1 MADARELQAN
11 LTEYRAQLRQV
22 EAALTTDPDNEELKK
37 LKGDLQEV
45 ITLTL
50 DLLKVNEKGAVSDA
64 GASAGIKWKVGQKCQ
79 AVWSQDG
86 NYYDGTIDS
95 ISDDLTTCTVSFDK
109 YGNTEIVKVS
119 SLREKDQA
127 GTKRPAETGK
137 ATTTAAAASTSK
149 KSRADE
155 DALRE
160 QKKKKMLKKKQR
172 AKEIEE
178 QREKD
183 KHNWLDFFNNSK
195 GSGSSKSGKSLKGVS
210 KKSIFASPESI
221 QGKVGV
227 GTCGTGGQPM
237 TQYTQPDKLVY
248 KR

>member
-1 MADARELQAN
+1 M
-11 LTEYRAQLRQV
+11 
-22 EAALTTDPDNEELKK
+22 
-37 LKGDLQEV
+37 

-50 DLLKVNEKGAVSDA
+50 DLLKVNEKGGVGDVA
-64 GASAGIKWKVGQKCQ
+64 ASVGVKWKVGQRCQ

-86 NYYDGTIDS
+86 NYYDATVDS
-95 ISDDLTTCTVSFDK
+95 ISDDLTTCTVSFEK

-127 GTKRPAETGK
+127 SSKRPAETGK
-137 ATTTAAAASTSK
+137 TTVAASTSK

-183 KHNWLDFFNNSK
+183 KQNWLDFFNNSK
-195 GSGSSKSGKSLKGVS
+195 GGGSSKSGKSLKGVS

-237 TQYTQPDKLVY
+237 TQFTQPDKLVY

>member
-1 MADARELQAN
+1 MVLQPERDVGVN
-11 LTEYRAQLRQV
+11 LR
-22 EAALTTDPDNEELKK
+22 TDP
-37 LKGDLQEV
+37 
-45 ITLTL
+45 L
-50 DLLKVNEKGAVSDA
+50 DSGS
-64 GASAGIKWKVGQKCQ
+64 
-79 AVWSQDG
+79 
-86 NYYDGTIDS
+86 YYDATIDS
-95 ISDDLTTCTVSFDK
+95 ISEDFTTCTVSFEK

-127 GTKRPAETGK
+127 GSSAPKRVAETSIV
-137 ATTTAAAASTSK
+137 AAPSTSK

-160 QKKKKMLKKKQR
+160 QKKKKMMKKKQR
-172 AKEIEE
+172 AKELEE

-183 KHNWLDFFNNSK
+183 KQNWLDFFNNSK
-195 GSGSSKSGKSLKGVS
+195 GGGSSKSGKSLKGVS

-227 GTCGTGGQPM
+227 GTCGIGGQPM
-237 TQYTQPDKLVY
+237 TQFTQPDKLVY

>member
-1 MADARELQAN
+1 MADSKELQTN

-22 EAALTTDPDNEELKK
+22 EAALTTDPSNEELKK
-37 LKGDLQEV
+37 LKQDLEEV

-50 DLLKVNEKGAVSDA
+50 DLLNVNEKGGVSNA
-64 GASAGIKWKVGQKCQ
+64 AASVGVKWKVGETCQ

-86 NYYDGTIDS
+86 SYYDATIDS
-95 ISDDLTTCTVSFDK
+95 ISDDLTTCTVSFEK
-109 YGNTEIVKVS
+109 YGNTEIVKLS
-119 SLREKDQA
+119 SLRHKNQA
-127 GTKRPAETGK
+127 GMKRPTETEQ
-137 ATTTAAAASTSK
+137 TAGTSK
-149 KSRADE
+149 KSRAAE
-155 DALRE
+155 DVLRE
-160 QKKKKMLKKKQR
+160 QKRKKLLKKKQR

-178 QREKD
+178 QREREKQ
-183 KHNWLDFFNNSK
+183 NWLDFFNNSK

-210 KKSIFASPESI
+210 KKSIFASPDSI

-237 TQYTQPDKLVY
+237 TQFTQPDKLVY

>member
-1 MADARELQAN
+1 MADAKELQAN
-11 LTEYRAQLRQV
+11 LTEYRAQFRQV
-22 EAALTTDPDNEELKK
+22 EAALTTDPDNDELIK
-37 LKGDLQEV
+37 LKQDLQEV
-45 ITLTL
+45 INLTL
-50 DLLKVNEKGAVSDA
+50 DLLKVNEKTVIP
-64 GASAGIKWKVGQKCQ
+64 SAALKWKVGQKCQ

-86 NYYDGTIDS
+86 SYYDATIDS
-95 ISDDLTTCTVSFDK
+95 ISEDFTTCTVSFEK

-127 GTKRPAETGK
+127 GSSAPKRVAETSIV
-137 ATTTAAAASTSK
+137 AAPSTSK

-160 QKKKKMLKKKQR
+160 QKKKKMMKKKQR
-172 AKEIEE
+172 AKELEE

-183 KHNWLDFFNNSK
+183 KQNWLDFLNNSK
-195 GSGSSKSGKSLKGVS
+195 GGGSSKSGKSLKGVS

-227 GTCGTGGQPM
+227 GTCGIGGQPM
-237 TQYTQPDKLVY
+237 TQFTQPDKLVY

>member
-1 MADARELQAN
+1 MADAKELQSN

-22 EAALTTDPDNEELKK
+22 EAALTTDPSNEELKK
-37 LKGDLQEV
+37 LKQDLEEV

-50 DLLKVNEKGAVSDA
+50 DLLKVNEKGGISEAA
-64 GASAGIKWKVGQKCQ
+64 ASAGISWKVGDKCQ

-86 NYYDGTIDS
+86 SYYDATVDS
-95 ISDDLTTCTVSFDK
+95 ISDDFMTCTVSFNK
-109 YGNTEIVKVS
+109 YGNTEIVKLS
-119 SLREKDQA
+119 SLRHQDQA
-127 GTKRPAETGK
+127 GMKRPSEAVQSEAE
-137 ATTTAAAASTSK
+137 TSK
-149 KSRADE
+149 KSRASE
-155 DALRE
+155 DVIRE

-178 QREKD
+178 QREKE
-183 KHNWLDFFNNSK
+183 KQNWLDFFNNSK
-195 GSGSSKSGKSLKGVS
+195 GGGSSKSGKSLKGVS
-210 KKSIFASPESI
+210 KKSIFASPDSI

-237 TQYTQPDKLVY
+237 TQFTQPDKLVY

>member
-1 MADARELQAN
+1 MADAKELQTN

-22 EAALTTDPDNEELKK
+22 EAALTTDPSNEELMK
-37 LKGDLQEV
+37 LKQDLEEV

-50 DLLKVNEKGAVSDA
+50 DLLKVNEKGVVNEAA
-64 GASAGIKWKVGQKCQ
+64 AGIQWKVGDKCQ

-86 NYYDGTIDS
+86 SYYDAIIDS

-109 YGNTEIVKVS
+109 YGNTEIVKIS
-119 SLREKDQA
+119 SLRHNEQA
-127 GTKRPAETGK
+127 GMKRAAEITE
-137 ATTTAAAASTSK
+137 AAPSTSK
-149 KSRADE
+149 KSRATE

-183 KHNWLDFFNNSK
+183 KQNWLDFFNNSK
-195 GSGSSKSGKSLKGVS
+195 GGGSSKSGKSLKGVS

-227 GTCGTGGQPM
+227 GTCGIGGQPM
-237 TQYTQPDKLVY
+237 TQFTQPDKLVY